1 MMQEVRYNTGNISK
15 YKTGNPL
22 KRKLIK
28 RFDLRLLQL
37 LQYAAEKDCSKQNQN
52 LNLLDAGCGEGFVTV
67 QIKSRRPDWHVVGI
81 DGAEEAIALAK
92 QLHTEIDFRIG
103 NLYGL
108 DFPDKV
114 FDVVLCSEVLEH
126 LEQPEKA
133 LKELQRVSKSVL
145 LLTVPHEPWF
155 RLGNL
160 ISLHNVMRLGNPV
173 DHINHWGFSGFRQ
186 FTTGILD
193 DFSCE
198 YETSFP
204 WSICLAV
211 RKKFLLE

>member
-1 MMQEVRYNTGNISK
+1 MMQKVRYNSGNFSK
-15 YKTGNPL
+15 YHTNNPL
-22 KRKLIK
+22 KRKLIE

-37 LQYAAEKDCSKQNQN
+37 LQHAAEKECLIQNQKWD
-52 LNLLDAGCGEGFVTV
+52 LLDAGCGEGFIAGL
-67 QIKSRRPDWHVVGI
+67 IKKQWPNCNIIGV

-92 QLHTEIDFRIG
+92 KYHTDIDFRTG

-108 DFPDKV
+108 DFPDKT

-126 LEQPEKA
+126 LEQPEIA

-145 LLTVPHEPWF
+145 MLTVPHEPWF

-160 ISLHNVMRLGNPV
+160 LSFHNVTRLGDPV
-173 DHINHWGFSGFRQ
+173 DHISHWSFSGFQQ
-186 FTTGILD
+186 FTMGVLD
-193 DFSCE
+193 GFSCK

-211 RKKFLLE
+211 YKK